1 MRVYIASDHA
11 GYRLK
16 EKIQALLVDK
26 GYNVEDFG
34 AYREDPGDDYPDYVK
49 KAAEAVSKTPGSR
62 GIVFGGS
69 GQGEAMVANKIKNIR
84 ASVFYGP
91 MLPTDVTEIEGSE
104 SNDPYEMLRLT
115 RAHNDA
121 NMLSIG
127 ARFVTEEQ
135 AEKAVL
141 LFLESQF
148 SGHERH
154 LRRIAKMQE
163 LDSQ

>member
-1 MRVYIASDHA
+1 MASDHA

-16 EKIQALLVDK
+16 EKIQTFLIDK

-34 AYREDPGDDYPDYVK
+34 AHEEDPEDDYPDYVK

-69 GQGEAMVANKIKNIR
+69 GQGEAMVANKIKNVR

-91 MLPTDVTEIEGSE
+91 VTPIAATEIEGSE
-104 SNDPYEMLRLT
+104 SNDPYEMLRIT

-127 ARFVTEEQ
+127 ARFVTDEQ

-141 LFLESQF
+141 IFLESQF
-148 SGHERH
+148 SGLDRH
-154 LRRIAKMQE
+154 LRRIGKMQQ
-163 LDSQ
+163 LDVSQ